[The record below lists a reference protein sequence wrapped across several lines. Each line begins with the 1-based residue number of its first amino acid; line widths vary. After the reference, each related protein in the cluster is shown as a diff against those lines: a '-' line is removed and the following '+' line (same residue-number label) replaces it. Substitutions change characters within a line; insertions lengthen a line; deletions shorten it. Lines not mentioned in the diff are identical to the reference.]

1 VGRNLEFIEGEA
13 VTKAMNVF
21 WEKGYNGASMRD
33 LADAM
38 QISISSMYNTLG
50 DKKQLFLKCIRQYTG
65 DSMKAI
71 EDKVAGNESPLQS
84 LVDIIEVS
92 AKTIT
97 ESTQSCLKI
106 KTAFEIGVNDNE
118 VRQIVKQTDDILIVL
133 LQDLI
138 KQAKKQNE
146 IKAHHDPEMLA
157 EFIFNSFTGWH
168 ESYVVNGDPLKIKK
182 MAAYLV
188 AMIQQ

>member
-1 VGRNLEFIEGEA
+1 MGRNLEFIESEA

-50 DKKQLFLKCIRQYTG
+50 DKKQLFLKCIKQYTQ
-65 DSMKAI
+65 DSMQTL
-71 EDKVAGNESPLQS
+71 ENKVAGNKSPLQS
-84 LVDIIEVS
+84 LIDIIEIS

-106 KTAFEIGVNDNE
+106 KTAFEIGVNDKE
-118 VRQIVKQTDDILIVL
+118 VRQIVKHTDDILIDL
-133 LQDLI
+133 LKDLI
-138 KQAKKQNE
+138 DQSQEQNE
-146 IKAHHDPEMLA
+146 IKGHHDPEMLA

-168 ESYVVNGDPLKIKK
+168 ESYVINGDPVKIKK

-188 AMIQQ
+188 AMLKQ